1 MKKLA
6 SEVAKREG
14 KRSQTSIG
22 NVRETL
28 SVLVQLLAE
37 DRLTDMANPTPLYS
51 EFCLALDKAT
61 AKLIKKAKKV
71 K

>member
-6 SEVAKREG
+6 SAVAKREG

-28 SVLVQLLAE
+28 KCMIDILAE
-37 DRLTDMANPTPLYS
+37 DRLSDMANPTPLYS

-61 AKLIKKAKKV
+61 AKLQKKAAKAK
-71 K
+71 